1 MLKKLLLPS
10 FILLAIVF
18 FIFFKLHDF
27 LAPIK
32 PVADAKILV
41 IDAWIDDHEMDEV
54 VKIIKSSNYSHILVP
69 GGKLDRGLFFPGII
83 SVGDLSAIVLAS
95 KGIPQEKL
103 TPLYVKQVKK
113 DRTYQSAL
121 TVKYWMKK
129 HNAIKNN
136 INIFTSSAHA
146 RRSWLLYRKAFKNRK
161 GCEIGIIAARPTD
174 YDSRHW
180 WNSSNGF
187 RTVVD
192 ESIAYLYAFLFFHP
206 DL

>member
-1 MLKKLLLPS
+1 MFKKIIITF
-10 FILLAIVF
+10 FILLTIGL
-18 FIFFKLHDF
+18 FILFRLHDF
-27 LAPIK
+27 LSPIK

-41 IDAWIDDHEMDEV
+41 IDAWIDDKEMDEV
-54 VKIIKSSNYSHILVP
+54 VKIFKSSNYTYVLVP
-69 GGKLDRGLFFPGII
+69 GGKLDRGLFFPGIV
-83 SVGDLSAIVLAS
+83 SVGDLSAIVLAC
-95 KGIPQEKL
+95 KGIPQNKL

-121 TVKYWMKK
+121 TVKSWMERNKV
-129 HNAIKNN
+129 NSN
-136 INIFTSSAHA
+136 IDVFTSSTHA
-146 RRSWLLYRKAFKNRK
+146 RRSWLLYRKAFRNE
-161 GCEIGIIAARPTD
+161 CNIGIIAARHTD
-174 YDSRHW
+174 YDARHW